1 MTAIPATAPDVVP
14 VKAFRRNL
22 AGYIRSAKA
31 GHEVVIG
38 RLAPEVR
45 LVRAS
50 ETPARAASCHIAP
63 DLLADLVTSGAQAAA
78 SNVAEAQCGET
89 DINQALKTGLGNT
102 VAKLLKSDSGPV
114 WAGLYF
120 RTFAVTL
127 HKLEN
132 ATALEHISMSALLAH
147 LTLHLE
153 NDPSIPATRRQELQD
168 NIFGRPQTAAQS
180 DLSEPQPAEPQ
191 IGEIGLG
198 KGYSLKLSGEPEA
211 RRGN

>member
-50 ETPARAASCHIAP
+50 DTPTRSGDACHIAP

-89 DINQALKTGLGNT
+89 DINQALKTGLGDT

-147 LTLHLE
+147 LTLQLE
-153 NDPSIPATRRQELQD
+153 NDPTIPATRRQELQD
-168 NIFGRPQTAAQS
+168 NIFGRAAATNAASKPTIQ
-180 DLSEPQPAEPQ
+180 
-191 IGEIGLG
+191 GGLT
-198 KGYSLKLSGEPEA
+198 LA
-211 RRGN
+211 

>member
-1 MTAIPATAPDVVP
+1 MTATPATAPDVVP

-38 RLAPEVR
+38 RLTPEVR

-50 ETPARAASCHIAP
+50 DTSSRAGDSCHVAP

-89 DINQALKTGLGNT
+89 DINQALKNGLGDT
-102 VAKLLKSDSGPV
+102 VAKLLKSDGGPV

-153 NDPSIPATRRQELQD
+153 KDPSIPATRRQELQD
-168 NIFGRPQTAAQS
+168 NIFGRPATNAASTPTNQGG
-180 DLSEPQPAEPQ
+180 LSLA
-191 IGEIGLG
+191 
-198 KGYSLKLSGEPEA
+198 
-211 RRGN
+211 

>member
-50 ETPARAASCHIAP
+50 DTPARAGDSCHIAP
-63 DLLADLVTSGAQAAA
+63 DLLADLVTSGAQTAA

-89 DINQALKTGLGNT
+89 DINQALKNGLGDT
-102 VAKLLKSDSGPV
+102 VAKLLKSDGGPV

-147 LTLHLE
+147 LTLQLE
-153 NDPSIPATRRQELQD
+153 NDPTIPANRRQELLD
-168 NIFGRPQTAAQS
+168 NIFGRAATTNAASKPTIQ
-180 DLSEPQPAEPQ
+180 
-191 IGEIGLG
+191 GGLT
-198 KGYSLKLSGEPEA
+198 LA
-211 RRGN
+211 